1 MRRNTIIILLFCL
14 IALFAC
20 NNVQQQQDESEDKVR
35 LRTID
40 SLCVVYVENHL
51 DGFNNEITR
60 EKTATELQRIIIDTI
75 TANNNLLNE
84 LPLKYESVVNK
95 GGKYIVRFSTGYR
108 YQWTDRRIC
117 DIDLWFYSIVDDEII
132 KRLKD
137 KETYYLTKAE
147 FMGPVNDKIELPNGD
162 TFDHNPHVALI
173 ERPLDTTFM
182 IGLGG
187 LYVNDIELKTK

>member
-1 MRRNTIIILLFCL
+1 MRRNTLIILFCL

-20 NNVQQQQDESEDKVR
+20 NNVQRQQNESEDKVR

-40 SLCVVYVENHL
+40 SICIVYVENHL

-60 EKTATELQRIIIDTI
+60 EKTATELQRIIIDTM
-75 TANNNLLNE
+75 TANTYLLYE
-84 LPLKYESVVNK
+84 LPLKYESVVDK
-95 GGKYIVRFSTGYR
+95 GNKYIVRFLTGYR
-108 YQWTDRRIC
+108 YQWTERRIC
-117 DIDLWFYSIVDDEII
+117 DIDLWLYSIVDDEII

-137 KETYYLTKAE
+137 KGTYFLSKVK
-147 FMGPVNDKIELPNGD
+147 FMGQVNDKIQLPNSD

-173 ERPLDTTFM
+173 ESPLDTTFM

-187 LYVNDIELKTK
+187 LYIKDIELKE